1 MQIVHK
7 RHMDVFVSLTFKMHE
22 GLTFPIFEKPLLTSA
37 LSQQSNLLD
46 YDARNISPVTKIF
59 LFSKSWQLVEV
70 GWYV

>member
-7 RHMDVFVSLTFKMHE
+7 RHMDVFVSLTFIMHE